1 VRSKTSLIGARSR
14 IYVDHFMLAANEL
27 ADLDKAFRTIERA
40 RGRTTADTL
49 RMPVDELPDPSPER
63 LAIEEE
69 ISRLQL
75 RLMRT
80 DNRDERKLFLDQ
92 LFASEQKLGP
102 LPAGRD
108 RAVAIGEPVDLR
120 A

>member
-1 VRSKTSLIGARSR
+1 
-14 IYVDHFMLAANEL
+14 
-27 ADLDKAFRTIERA
+27 RTIERA

-49 RMPVDELPDPSPER
+49 RTPVDELPDPSPDR
-63 LAIEEE
+63 LELEEE

-80 DNRDERKLFLDQ
+80 DNKDERKLLLDQ
-92 LFASEQKLGP
+92 LFAGEQKLGP
-102 LPAGRD
+102 LPVARD

-120 A
+120 SIQQSLAPDELVLEYV